1 MENKKNNNGLI
12 ALVIVLCLLV
22 LGLGGYIVY
31 DKVLSNKT
39 LEGNNTNSDNQE
51 SSTVTLKADSAKDW
65 IYDADYNLP
74 TNKESYYG
82 FSDHSRLVKASD
94 LIVPYI
100 NINSSDATKAN
111 QEIYKLY
118 EQLINTFNEN
128 LKEEIW
134 FTTVEYSSNINNDIL
149 SVVIKTTALG
159 TSTPIYGYYT
169 YNFNTTNGNLLT
181 YEDAYK
187 LVGIDSANIDSIA
200 KKQITNTVKEIFKG
214 ASEDNELY
222 SNSLNTSIN
231 NYNTSVNNNTI
242 KFYFDDN
249 GKLNVVVVTVLPAA
263 GDPQKI
269 IVIE

>member
-39 LEGNNTNSDNQE
+39 LEGNNTNSNNQD

-65 IYDADYNLP
+65 VYDADYNLP

-169 YNFNTTNGNLLT
+169 YNFNTTNGNLLS

-187 LVGIDSANIDSIA
+187 LVNIDSSNIESIA
-200 KKQITNTVKEIFKG
+200 KQKITE
-214 ASEDNELY
+214 ELKDY
-222 SNSLNTSIN
+222 PQSIYDEALTGSVN
-231 NYNTSVNNNTI
+231 NYNTSVNEKTI
-242 KFYFDDN
+242 KYYYDTN
-249 GKLNVVVVTVLPAA
+249 GKLNIVVNLYPIAS
-263 GDPQKI
+263 GDSQKVI
-269 IVIE
+269 ILG